1 MEVDR
6 GALVRG
12 ALVAAVIAVPAA
24 IVGRLV
30 APDDGGLNAASGAL
44 LAVTMIGL
52 AIGGAVAANQQRVGA
67 PLTHGILAAA
77 AVYVVV
83 QIVLILRRLV
93 SDDEIRWD
101 LVVSNLVW
109 SVIAGAV
116 GGFIGG
122 RLSPRSK
129 SLT

>member
-30 APDDGGLNAASGAL
+30 APDDGGLNAASGVL

-52 AIGGAVAANQQRVGA
+52 AVGGAVAANQQRVGA

>member
-6 GALVRG
+6 GALARG

-30 APDDGGLNAASGAL
+30 APDDGGLNLASGVL
-44 LAVTMIGL
+44 LAVTLIGL
-52 AIGGAVAANQQRVGA
+52 AVGGAVAAHQQRVGA

-77 AVYVVV
+77 SVYLVV
-83 QIVLILRRLV
+83 QVVLVLRRLV
-93 SDDEIRWD
+93 SDDDIRWD

-109 SVIAGAV
+109 SVIVGAI
-116 GGFIGG
+116 GGAIGG
-122 RLSPRSK
+122 RLAPRSK